1 MEKLYYRIPYVKV
14 FDAVVTGCTEGKLK
28 TGNSAYSGL
37 TAVYEVTLDQTGFY
51 PEGGGQPSDTGI
63 LGGRRVLEVHE
74 KQGEILH
81 YMDGPLEVG
90 SQVRGEID
98 WDRRYSNMQQ
108 HTGEHLLSGL
118 IHHHYGYDNVG
129 FHMGEHEVTVDFNG
143 PLTMEQLLEVEQEAN
158 RLIYENLPV
167 NQLYPAEE
175 ELHRIDY
182 RSKKELTGQVRIVEI
197 PGGDTCACCGTHVE
211 RTGEIGL
218 IKVLGMI
225 NYKGGVRLTM
235 LCGGRALKD
244 YEKKQNQV
252 TGISNLLSAKPDA
265 IVDAVERIK
274 RENADKDYQI
284 AQLYQRLFQEKANQ
298 LPSKDD
304 FLYLFEEGLTPVLL
318 RNYCTMLYEQKKG
331 KVVLVC
337 SGQDGRIQ
345 YALGSAVEDMRT
357 LSRQLNE
364 QFHGKG
370 GGSALMAQGT
380 WETSRQ
386 AVERVYQA
394 GR

>member
-1 MEKLYYRIPYVKV
+1 MEKLYYRTPYVKL
-14 FDAVVTGCTEGKLK
+14 FDAVVVSCTEGKPK
-28 TGNSAYSGL
+28 TGNSSYSGL

-108 HTGEHLLSGL
+108 HTGEHLLSGR

-143 PLTMEQLLEVEQEAN
+143 PLTMEQLLEVEREAN

-218 IKVLGMI
+218 IKVLGMM

-235 LCGGRALKD
+235 LCGGRALED

-252 TGISNLLSAKPDA
+252 TGISKLLSAKPDA

-274 RENADKDYQI
+274 QENADKDYQI
-284 AQLYQRLFQEKANQ
+284 TQLYQRLFQEKANQ

-304 FLYLFEEGLTPVLL
+304 FLYLFEDGLTPVLL

-380 WETSRQ
+380 WETSRR
-386 AVERVYQA
+386 AVEAVYQA